1 MPSGND
7 HDISQLNSLIEATL
21 DSAKGYQDAA
31 EGAKASR
38 FSTLFHQRAAQRHE
52 IAERLQARVKA
63 HGGDPEKSGTTLGA
77 AKRWFDSLKQKM
89 GGDDASIIAAVE
101 AGEDHI
107 KEVYQGV
114 ITDKELSD
122 PIRTAVESEFVQI
135 EANHDEMSA
144 LKHATS

>member
-1 MPSGND
+1 MASGND

-31 EGAKASR
+31 EEAKASR
-38 FSTLFHQRAAQRHE
+38 FSTLFCQRAAQRNE

-63 HGGDPEKSGTTLGA
+63 HGGDPEKTGTTLGA

-89 GGDDASIIAAVE
+89 SGDDASIIAAVE

-107 KEVYQGV
+107 KEVYQDV
-114 ITDKELSD
+114 MTDEELSD
-122 PIRTAVESEFVQI
+122 PIRMAVETEFVQI
-135 EANHDEMSA
+135 EANHDEMRN